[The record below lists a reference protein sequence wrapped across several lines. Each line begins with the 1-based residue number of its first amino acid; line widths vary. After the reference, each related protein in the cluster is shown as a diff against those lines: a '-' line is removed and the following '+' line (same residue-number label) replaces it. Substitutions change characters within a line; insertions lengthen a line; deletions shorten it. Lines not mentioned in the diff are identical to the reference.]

1 MTNNYWNTIMLAN
14 IARNQQNAAV
24 MSKIESYKTKLS
36 DIDLEIAK
44 NTDLGLPIDNL
55 LKLYNKI
62 NREFMDYLDELE
74 AKRKRNKIISIVV
87 GIMSIIAVIWFCS
100 YLTSI

>member
-1 MTNNYWNTIMLAN
+1 MLAN
-14 IARNQQNAAV
+14 IARNQQNAVV

-87 GIMSIIAVIWFCS
+87 GIMSIIAVIWFYS